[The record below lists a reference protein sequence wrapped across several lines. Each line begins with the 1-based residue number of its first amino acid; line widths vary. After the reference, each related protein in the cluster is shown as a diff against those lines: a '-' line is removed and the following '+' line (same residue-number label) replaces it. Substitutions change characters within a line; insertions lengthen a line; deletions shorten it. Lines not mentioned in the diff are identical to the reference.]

1 MQREDSLLY
10 CAYAIGAFDLLCA
23 LLFAALSMD
32 MLVGHL
38 SWLTIFGV
46 CFGFFWCSLIL
57 LLLFGIYNRN
67 TRLVRYWLLFSIAG
81 IFMELVLIVYAF
93 MRETSF
99 QMGLTS
105 NSLLLFLGLVVETV
119 FVFIVYQF
127 YMLLSKCEACAK
139 RPAQKQRAAGSTKS
153 QPAAQPAQPDNRRQ
167 RRKQIINTRAPRQYV

>member
-1 MQREDSLLY
+1 KMQREDSLLY

-105 NSLLLFLGLVVETV
+105 NSLLLFLGLGKSINQFKSFTLSLCLLAVVETV

-139 RPAQKQRAAGSTKS
+139 RPAQK
-153 QPAAQPAQPDNRRQ
+153 
-167 RRKQIINTRAPRQYV
+167 